1 LKDLWKQK
9 LAAGHWS

>member
-1 LKDLWKQK
+1 LKDLWKEK